1 MKATPA
7 YEDKAKALSD
17 ARQSVESAN
26 TRLGTL
32 RAKQGRKHQ
41 FKTQKERDAHLKTMI
56 ASHATLL
63 TERKGS
69 AQAAERALALA
80 KTELEEGVRRHAE
93 MRKDLDGRKQAQ
105 VDLQAQLSKLREEQR
120 AKTEQR
126 K

>member
-1 MKATPA
+1 MEAAPA

-17 ARQSVESAN
+17 ARQVVENAN
-26 TRLGTL
+26 TQLGTL

-41 FKTQKERDAHLKTMI
+41 FKTQKERDAHLRTMI

-63 TERKGS
+63 SERHAG
-69 AQAAERALALA
+69 AQAAESALSLA

-93 MRKDLDGRKQAQ
+93 MRKDLEDRKHAQAE
-105 VDLQAQLSKLREEQR
+105 LQTQPSKLREEQR